1 MHSTSSIWKRMK
13 HLFSPSYQKND
24 PSEGSAT
31 HNSENR
37 NIEDVIQGYFDKRKW
52 KYHMHTDENS
62 TIRFKLGFTA
72 NNEKVF
78 LDVNIFPH
86 NKIYEINC
94 HSETK
99 LPQELVYRGIAAINN
114 YNLSARVVS
123 GCVSPNGDIIFWL
136 GRNIDGNT
144 FSEEAFAIDFEM
156 VIRETDYETAQI
168 YKQSHI
174 NNPELPALN

>member
-1 MHSTSSIWKRMK
+1 M
-13 HLFSPSYQKND
+13 Y
-24 PSEGSAT
+24 
-31 HNSENR
+31 
-37 NIEDVIQGYFDKRKW
+37 
-52 KYHMHTDENS
+52 TDENS

-123 GCVSPNGDIIFWL
+123 GCVSPNGDIIF
-136 GRNIDGNT
+136 
-144 FSEEAFAIDFEM
+144 
-156 VIRETDYETAQI
+156 
-168 YKQSHI
+168 
-174 NNPELPALN
+174 